1 MVRRR
6 SYARSSTVAPAAQCL
21 LRRRYAAVA
30 PGQFGGGFPVEFGK
44 GMLGVHPGG
53 LVQVLDC
60 LAVLAQLVA
69 GHPSLVVGLGVL
81 RVNRNGPVEI
91 SNRFLVPLL
100 AGQGHSPVQV
110 GHGIAGPEADD
121 PAEVPDRRLVL
132 LLSQMDNAPVYQGVS
147 ITRVQVKGTVG
158 SPALGCLLT
167 KLVSR
172 NLLAA
177 SSKGA
182 QFDRPEC
189 RSFWCCWTTDKFPS
203 VPPAGC
209 GATNPPAS
217 VRLISLRS
225 CSS

>member
-21 LRRRYAAVA
+21 LRRRYAAPLPPA
-30 PGQFGGGFPVEFGK
+30 SSAAAFRSNSAK
-44 GMLGVHPGG
+44 GCWGSI
-53 LVQVLDC
+53 

-91 SNRFLVPLL
+91 PNRFLVPLL

-132 LLSQMDNAPVYQGVS
+132 LLFQMDNAPV
-147 ITRVQVKGTVG
+147 
-158 SPALGCLLT
+158 
-167 KLVSR
+167 
-172 NLLAA
+172 
-177 SSKGA
+177 
-182 QFDRPEC
+182 
-189 RSFWCCWTTDKFPS
+189 
-203 VPPAGC
+203 
-209 GATNPPAS
+209 
-217 VRLISLRS
+217 
-225 CSS
+225 